1 MKDSN
6 KTPSL
11 FGNTSGTQNQSLF
24 GGFNANNSS
33 LFGQSQS
40 LFSNSNNQG
49 VASPFASFI
58 NTNNNG
64 GLLGNKEEKPLGKD
78 SVASPF
84 GSLNNNSAFFGKGNN
99 EKPLTTNNPFT

>member
-24 GGFNANNSS
+24 GGFNANTNSQQNKNSS

-49 VASPFASFI
+49 VASPFASFS

-64 GLLGNKEEKPLGKD
+64 GLFGNKEAKPLGKD

-84 GSLNNNSAFFGKGNN
+84 GSLNNKSFLKYSK
-99 EKPLTTNNPFT
+99 EC